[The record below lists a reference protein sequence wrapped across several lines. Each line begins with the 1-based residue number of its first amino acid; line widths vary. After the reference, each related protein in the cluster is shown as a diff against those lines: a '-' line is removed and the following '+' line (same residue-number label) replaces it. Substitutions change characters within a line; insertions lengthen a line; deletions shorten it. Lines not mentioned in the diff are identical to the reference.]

1 MQLSIDAIPR
11 ESKNAAVDAGVSN
24 MFDPIV
30 SGLVSLWYERSVRRL
45 HAALGKGAKGVWALR
60 SALLYLGLIVM
71 IGYAYRE
78 ARTPVTMIT
87 PFQLSKGDLP
97 FSGEI
102 IADTVQDGLKSILN
116 GIDEEKEDVSL
127 RSSETGLPDLRNIL
141 IAQYWRVQAPPRFT
155 VEVKGISYERIL
167 SLLRALMRT
176 ETTVSGD
183 VIVEGNRF
191 TLVARAGDAGPW
203 ASDPQPINLKGLRQA
218 SRDLATKIVEAEDP
232 TLAGMA
238 LLKDE
243 RVDQGL
249 AAFGRALS
257 LHPSDVRLKLNLCM
271 AYGATRRYD
280 QAIDCYTGALDM
292 KPSSRNEVLERLA
305 QVYYLKGDRDV
316 AIDRYRELRKRGYRH
331 ALLGLGEA
339 WDDTGHPADALDV
352 YDEFLASEREGRNL
366 AIAHLKRSAAL
377 AHLGRH
383 NEALKEYGKALNYAP
398 RDLLI
403 LVHESREL
411 GEAFDV
417 NEGIAQLQ
425 VVVDESKG
433 SDSLPFAFLELGLL
447 LEKRGDWQSAIDQFQ
462 AAVQLRRDYVEAH
475 HKLAEALVHEGRLSD
490 AYKEYEMIA
499 ALSPDDLERGYSR
512 MLAYQWLGN
521 QLRKQAHYSAAVE
534 AYRKAIH
541 ITPENSAAHCQLA
554 VILARQGHSLEAIR
568 HYGAAMVPARPKQLN
583 DTGCLADASR
593 ELDTIFAAPQRVL
606 VAEARRNARLQS
618 KTSAQTVSSQHVLDK
633 LPSSKLPLNSSR
645 RTVLR
650 ESGPS

>member
-1 MQLSIDAIPR
+1 
-11 ESKNAAVDAGVSN
+11 
-24 MFDPIV
+24 MFDHTF
-30 SGLVSLWYERSVRRL
+30 SGRVSLWYDGSVPRL
-45 HAALGKGAKGVWALR
+45 YAALCKGAKRAWALR
-60 SALLYLGLIVM
+60 SALLYLGLTVM
-71 IGYAYRE
+71 IGYAFWE

-102 IADTVQDGLKSILN
+102 IADSVQDGLKSILN

-183 VIVEGNRF
+183 AIVEGDRF
-191 TLVARAGDAGPW
+191 TLLARAGDAGPW
-203 ASDPQPINLKGLRQA
+203 ASDPQPISLEGLRQA

-238 LLKDE
+238 LLRDE
-243 RVDQGL
+243 QVDQGL

-280 QAIDCYTGALDM
+280 QAIDCYKGALDM
-292 KPSSRNEVLERLA
+292 KPGSRNEVLERLA
-305 QVYYLKGDRDV
+305 QVYYLKGDRDI
-316 AIDRYRELRKRGYRH
+316 AIDHYRELRKRGYRH

-339 WDDTGHPADALDV
+339 WDDTGHPADAVDV
-352 YDEFLASEREGRNL
+352 YDEFLATEREERNL

-383 NEALKEYGKALNYAP
+383 KEALEEYGKALNYAP

-403 LVHESREL
+403 LVHESQEL
-411 GEAFDV
+411 GEAVDV
-417 NEGIAQLQ
+417 DAGIAQLQ
-425 VVVDESKG
+425 AVVDENKG

-447 LEKRGDWQSAIDQFQ
+447 LEKKGDWQGAIDQFQ

-475 HKLAEALVHEGRLSD
+475 HKLAEALVHEGRVSD
-490 AYKEYEMIA
+490 AYREYEMLA
-499 ALSPDDLERGYSR
+499 TLSPDDLERGYSR

-521 QLRKQAHYSAAVE
+521 ELRKQAHYSAAVD
-534 AYRKAIH
+534 AYREAIH
-541 ITPENSAAHCQLA
+541 IKPENSAAHCQLA
-554 VILARQGHSLEAIR
+554 VILARQGHPLEAIR
-568 HYGAAMVPARPKQLN
+568 HYGAALVPAKLKQLN
-583 DTGCLADASR
+583 DAGCLADASH
-593 ELDTIFAAPQRVL
+593 ELDTIFAEQQRVL
-606 VAEARRNARLQS
+606 VTGATRNARPQS
-618 KTSAQTVSSQHVLDK
+618 KTSAQTASSQHVLNKVPSGK
-633 LPSSKLPLNSSR
+633 LSSNSNR
-645 RTVLR
+645 RHVLG
-650 ESGPS
+650 ESGQS